1 VAEEGSVIGATSP
14 WLWYVT
20 RSTAAVGLVLLTA
33 SAILGIITNVR
44 LGWHAWPRFA
54 SQELHKRVSIMAMVF
69 VALHVATTVLDSYV
83 NIPILSSVV
92 PLTSPYERLSVS
104 LGAVAL
110 DLLLIVLVT
119 SLIRDRIKIEWWRT
133 IHYLVYLSA
142 PIAALH
148 VFLLG
153 TDVKKGSHWLLVV
166 LAICALAALAAL
178 TLRVIRTLRLRGHRT
193 TPPRKVR
200 R

>member
-1 VAEEGSVIGATSP
+1 MIGATSP
-14 WLWYVT
+14 WLWYIT

-69 VALHVATTVLDSYV
+69 VALHV
-83 NIPILSSVV
+83 
-92 PLTSPYERLSVS
+92 
-104 LGAVAL
+104 
-110 DLLLIVLVT
+110 
-119 SLIRDRIKIEWWRT
+119 
-133 IHYLVYLSA
+133 
-142 PIAALH
+142 
-148 VFLLG
+148 FLLG

-166 LAICALAALAAL
+166 LAICVIAALGAL
-178 TLRVIRTLRLRGHRT
+178 TLRVVRALRLRGHLT
-193 TPPRKVR
+193 TPPKKVR